1 MPLKN
6 RSIISFNYV
15 DVALRLKDTLLL
27 KTRLTAVMALEG
39 VPFYKVQYIFC
50 SDSYLLELNQ
60 KFLNHDTYTDILTFT
75 LSMPGEPV
83 SSEIYISTDR
93 VEENANSLGID
104 FMDELTRVMIHGL
117 LHLCGYEDDTPAK
130 KKKMRSREDFHL
142 KNF

>member
-142 KNF
+142 ENF

>member
-39 VPFYKVQYIFC
+39 VPFYKIQYVFC

-93 VEENANSLGID
+93 VAENANSLGID
-104 FMDELTRVMIHGL
+104 FIDELNRVMIHGL

-142 KNF
+142 ENF